1 MGSSMESTI
10 QLVKHLDLDFVLF
23 LGIHPGVL
31 DQVSKPQV
39 LAAKIREFKERLTA
53 EGIDPNTITI
63 QVDGAVSFDTIPV
76 LKEAGAT
83 FFVGGS
89 STIYKKPFTAAENSA
104 AIKEHMHV

>member
-1 MGSSMESTI
+1 
-10 QLVKHLDLDFVLF
+10 
-23 LGIHPGVL
+23 L